1 MEINSYAEYAQAKRV
16 YKDVEIKN
24 VGENYDVYVQGD
36 TLWLADVFEDFWNMS
51 LEIYG
56 LDPVHF
62 LSAKELGYPAAL
74 KKAKVK
80 LDLLNELID
89 MLLIVEKGR
98 QNMHCCSSICRS

>member
-1 MEINSYAEYAQAKRV
+1 
-16 YKDVEIKN
+16 
-24 VGENYDVYVQGD
+24 
-36 TLWLADVFEDFWNMS
+36 MS
-51 LEIYG
+51 LEICG

-98 QNMHCCSSICRS
+98 